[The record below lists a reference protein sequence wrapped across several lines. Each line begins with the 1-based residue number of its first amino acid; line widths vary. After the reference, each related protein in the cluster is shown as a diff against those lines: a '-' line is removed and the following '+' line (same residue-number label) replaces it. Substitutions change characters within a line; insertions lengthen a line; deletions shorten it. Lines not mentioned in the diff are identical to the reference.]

1 MAVVVAGVTGVDAER
16 TDEAAAAAA
25 PVFGTAAGVDISV
38 IKEKEKS
45 GMFTAG

>member
-25 PVFGTAAGVDISV
+25 AIDDDHPAL
-38 IKEKEKS
+38 
-45 GMFTAG
+45 